1 MILWEAVPQ
10 RKSPSYQ
17 NLGDQNHCLSVDII
31 VLLSSLVDT
40 GSLIVEYN
48 AFSLPRDVVS
58 LQFVSVL
65 DFAFGG

>member
-10 RKSPSYQ
+10 RKSLSYQ

-40 GSLIVEYN
+40 GSLIVEGGIMLLVCHVML
-48 AFSLPRDVVS
+48 FLSSLP
-58 LQFVSVL
+58 
-65 DFAFGG
+65 AC